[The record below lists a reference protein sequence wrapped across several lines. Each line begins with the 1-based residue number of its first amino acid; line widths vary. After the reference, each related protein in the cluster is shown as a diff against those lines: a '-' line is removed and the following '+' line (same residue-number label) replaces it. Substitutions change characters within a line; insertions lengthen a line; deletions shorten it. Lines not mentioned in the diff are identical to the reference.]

1 MVVAELP
8 PAALAFDTIADG
20 FDGRFGDWLSVAA
33 QRRAVRR
40 TLAEAFPVGA
50 RLLEIGGGTGEDALW
65 LVERGREVVLTDAS
79 PAMARVAAA
88 KLAGHAGA
96 SVEIAPAEALD
107 DMANALA
114 GSRLFDGAYSNF
126 AALNC
131 VGDLNGF
138 GRGLARALR
147 PGAPALLVLF
157 GVVCPG
163 EMLVE
168 GLRGRPRNMF
178 RRFAKGEVPAR
189 LGGRTFT
196 VRYHRRKDVARALSP
211 WFAPV
216 ARQGVGVFVP
226 PSAAEPW
233 ISRRPKLLGGLEA
246 LDGVV
251 SKPLANLGDHVL
263 YSFVRTTAEAPA

>member
-1 MVVAELP
+1 MAALP
-8 PAALAFDTIADG
+8 PAALAFDTIAEG
-20 FDGRFGDWLSVAA
+20 FDDRFGAWLSVAA
-33 QRRAVRR
+33 QRRVVRR
-40 TLAEAFPVGA
+40 ALAEAFPVGA
-50 RLLEIGGGTGEDALW
+50 RLLEVGGGTGEDALW

-107 DMANALA
+107 DMAGELA
-114 GSRLFDGAYSNF
+114 GSRPFDGAFSNF

-131 VGDLNGF
+131 VDDLAGF

-157 GVVCPG
+157 GTACPG

-178 RRFAKGEVPAR
+178 RRFAKDEAPAR

-196 VRYHRRKDVARALSP
+196 IRYHRRKDVERALSP

-216 ARQGVGVFVP
+216 ARRGVGVFVP

-233 ISRRPKLLGGLEA
+233 ISGHPRLLGGLEA
-246 LDGVV
+246 LDRLV
-251 SKPLANLGDHVL
+251 SRPLAGLGDHIL
-263 YSFVRTTAEAPA
+263 YSFVRTDAGAPA

>member
-1 MVVAELP
+1 MAVAELP
-8 PAALAFDTIADG
+8 PAALAFDTIAEG
-20 FDGRFGDWLSVAA
+20 FDDRFGAWLSVAA

-40 TLAEAFPVGA
+40 ALLEAFPVGA

-65 LVERGREVVLTDAS
+65 LVERGREVLLTDAS
-79 PAMARVAAA
+79 PAMARIAAA

-96 SVEIAPAEALD
+96 AVEIAPAEALD
-107 DMANALA
+107 VRADALA
-114 GSRLFDGAYSNF
+114 GSRPFDGAYSNF

-131 VGDLNGF
+131 VADLTRF

-147 PGAPALLVLF
+147 PGAPAILVLF
-157 GVVCPG
+157 GVACPG

-196 VRYHRRKDVARALSP
+196 VRYHRRADIVRALSP

-216 ARQGVGVFVP
+216 ARRGVGVFVP

-233 ISRRPKLLGGLEA
+233 ISRHPKLLNGLEA
-246 LDGVV
+246 LDRAV
-251 SKPLANLGDHVL
+251 SGPLAGLGDHVL
-263 YSFVRTTAEAPA
+263 YSCVRTDLEPPA